1 MPPSARG
8 WLTASALASSLLSSP
23 LGAATCLPAGA
34 ASSIEQIVVRVRA
47 ERLSYVFVGENHRVG
62 PVKKFVVDLTNA
74 LVDSGFDV
82 GLYVEGFRTDCP
94 PRDHQCASLARLFN
108 RQAFQTLLDQSRA
121 PVHAIDP
128 PQNAGRV
135 ARMAAMIAGGTE
147 SVRVVLA
154 GQTHVLHAGDG
165 GADVRVFGGGLKYP
179 DPGDLAEAFERSEYL
194 TVGLETADSASAE
207 YSLRE
212 GGCGA
217 DYLVTTP
224 RTGDYWMT
232 LADGGRADPPAPAV
246 PADQWPVS
254 TRRWLA
260 DASGANPP
268 AAQ

>member
-1 MPPSARG
+1 
-8 WLTASALASSLLSSP
+8 LTAAALASSLLSSP
-23 LGAATCLPAGA
+23 LGAATCLPADA
-34 ASSIEQIVVRVRA
+34 ASSVEQIVARVRA
-47 ERLSYVFVGENHRVG
+47 EQRRYVFVGENHRVG

-74 LVDSGFDV
+74 LVDSGYDV

-94 PRDHQCASLARLFN
+94 PRDNQCASLARLFN
-108 RQAFQTLLDQSRA
+108 RQAFQTLLDQSKA

-128 PQNAGRV
+128 PQRAGRV
-135 ARMAAMIAGGTE
+135 ARMAAMIAEGTE

-165 GADVRVFGGGLKYP
+165 GADIRVFGGGLRYP
-179 DPGDLAEAFERSEYL
+179 DPGDLAEAFVRSEYL

-224 RTGDYWMT
+224 RTGDYWVT
-232 LADGGRADPPAPAV
+232 LADSGKADPPTPAV
-246 PADQWPVS
+246 PADQWPLS

-260 DASGANPP
+260 DAPAANPT